1 MRFLHKA
8 AALGWWDLCAV
19 APGPT
24 WDAWQALTFH
34 PTESE
39 SRSRHHPLR
48 LEYAVHVIDGVP
60 LEQWQY
66 EVTAGGRIW
75 FCADPKTRTVWI
87 TYASPK
93 HPKATE

>member
-1 MRFLHKA
+1 MPKRGERAVPPVPPHGWTMRFLHKA
-8 AALGWWDLCAV
+8 AALGWRDLCAV

-48 LEYAVHVIDGVP
+48 LEYAV
-60 LEQWQY
+60 
-66 EVTAGGRIW
+66 TSS
-75 FCADPKTRTVWI
+75 TVCRW
-87 TYASPK
+87 SSGSMR
-93 HPKATE
+93 